1 MENNLK
7 HPLASRYSSNLVGRL
22 GSLALLLLN
31 GQVARKIGGIYTVL
45 TSKASVTVREWGDR
59 YLCRMVLILILRF
72 AFVGPY
78 FKRTAMTE
86 FDQSI
91 RPSHFVQ
98 GVMDRCWERH
108 GIKIYFGRWLVT
120 AGMLV
125 HE

>member
-1 MENNLK
+1 M
-7 HPLASRYSSNLVGRL
+7 
-22 GSLALLLLN
+22 
-31 GQVARKIGGIYTVL
+31 QVARKIGGIYTVL
-45 TSKASVTVREWGDR
+45 TSKSAVTVREWGD
-59 YLCRMVLILILRF
+59 RF

-78 FKRTAMTE
+78 FKKSALTE

-120 AGMLV
+120 AGIDLPCSLRC
-125 HE
+125 